1 MHRGANTVLSSVDMH
16 LFGKHPPRPEVEFA
30 EAAKTLLDDG
40 EQRLAVLW
48 LGASRLRRVKRGE
61 GRGDVGEGR
70 TGRRVGRRGARRVEG
85 DRARGLSR
93 GRLGEGQHGD
103 ALERR
108 AHLEKGEELHDA
120 PEPAAVRWARKDE
133 QPVAARQEDGQARE
147 RLLHV
152 SLVDA
157 ELVEPDGGR
166 PAVLSLEGL
175 GPRAQC
181 GPLWLGRVLPAVRD
195 EGVAL
200 AHGPRLAAPIVR
212 AALSAVLA
220 AAVAV
225 AREEAAAAARC
236 TRRVLARARV
246 AVGDKVRPRQQVE
259 GDGPKV

>member
-1 MHRGANTVLSSVDMH
+1 MPVE
-16 LFGKHPPRPEVEFA
+16 EVSGPHIELG
-30 EAAKTLLDDG
+30 EAAKALLDHAQQG
-40 EQRLAVLW
+40 LLVLC
-48 LGASRLRRVKRGE
+48 LGALRPRRVERGE
-61 GRGDVGEGR
+61 RGGDVGERGAGPCPL
-70 TGRRVGRRGARRVEG
+70 GRRVRVAGRGGREG
-85 DRARGLSR
+85 ED
-93 GRLGEGQHGD
+93 GD
-103 ALERR
+103 PVQRR